1 MTRTLISDTEPIMAT
16 SSDTP
21 ENAPINVLRA
31 YLELVR
37 APNIF
42 TAMADVVMGF
52 LFVHPSITS
61 DQKLILAVLVG
72 ASSCLYA
79 AGMVL
84 NDVFDAEI
92 DARERPTRP
101 IPSGRTPLATA
112 RRLGWGLLIAG
123 VTLGLM
129 ASWLFSLEV
138 AGKEKIY
145 AARVAAV
152 SGCLAIAIVL
162 YDAKLKGTAI
172 GPIVMG
178 LCRALNVLLGMSAAA
193 HVLGP
198 DNLLAAGAVGVYIAG
213 VTWLARGETG
223 TAGRRQLALAT
234 LVILAGIAALL
245 ALPGWVA
252 APAPLLIEEP
262 TRWYLLIGILG
273 AYTGMRCFYAV
284 SAPEPD
290 VVQSA
295 VKHCILSLVILD
307 AAICYVACDIRG
319 AMIVIAFLIP
329 TMLLGRWIYST

>member
-1 MTRTLISDTEPIMAT
+1 MSTIEPEPY
-16 SSDTP
+16 SP
-21 ENAPINVLRA
+21 VEHLRA

-52 LFVHPSITS
+52 LFVNPSMTS
-61 DQKLILAVLVG
+61 DQQLILAVLAG

-79 AGMVL
+79 AGMAL

-92 DARERPTRP
+92 DARERPMRP
-101 IPSGRTPLATA
+101 IPSGRIPLATA

-123 VTLGLM
+123 VALGLA
-129 ASWLFSLEV
+129 ASWLFSLELV
-138 AGKEKIY
+138 GKQQVY
-145 AARVAAV
+145 AARVGAV
-152 SGCLAIAIVL
+152 AVCLAIAIVL
-162 YDAKLKGTAI
+162 YDAKLKSTWI

-193 HVLGP
+193 HALGP

-223 TAGRRQLALAT
+223 AADRWQLTLAT

-245 ALPGWVA
+245 VLPGWVA
-252 APAPLLIEEP
+252 APVPLLIQEP

-273 AYTGMRCFYAV
+273 AFTGMRCFQTVAEPVPEVIRAAV
-284 SAPEPD
+284 R
-290 VVQSA
+290 
-295 VKHCILSLVILD
+295 HCILSLVILD

-319 AMIVIAFLIP
+319 AVVVIAFLIP
-329 TMLLGRWIYST
+329 TMILGRWIYST